1 MTAPLSP
8 VAGSRRVRRAPVV
21 AVSAARRRWA
31 RTPLRVQLVAA
42 VLLLAVLAL
51 ALAGFLV
58 TAQLRNILVSQVS
71 EQLRQVTQAALR
83 DPGHDLGGEH
93 DRGGGPDFRVGTTVV
108 YLSEN
113 GQYAE
118 GDQLSGSTSAV
129 PYLPSPTVQQTLA
142 MGPDPFRV
150 PGSDGTHWLVVATPY
165 QGPDGRG
172 TLLVARDLSNVESTI
187 SRLVVAE
194 VLIGAG
200 ALALMALAAWAMVRR
215 SLRPLVQVER
225 TAAAIAAGDL
235 SRRVPE
241 SDPRTEVGGLSQAL
255 NTMLGQIE
263 GAFRERQESEAE
275 ARASEARMRRFV
287 ADASH
292 ELRTPLTS
300 VRGFAELYRQR
311 NPDADPEDARLMQR
325 VEDEARRMGVLVEDM
340 LLLARLDQQRPLD
353 RAPVDL
359 LALAADA
366 VHDAR
371 ALAPE
376 RPISLEVLDG
386 PSVPV
391 VTGDEHR
398 LRQVLG
404 NLVTN
409 ALRHTPETAPVVVR
423 VGTRTLDASSYG
435 MSEAAVLEVADQGP
449 GLAPEDANRVFERF
463 YRADTSRTRASGGS
477 GLGLSIVAALTSAHG
492 GRVELDTAP
501 GQGATFRVL
510 LPLAGS
516 PVRERV
522 QAQG

>member
-1 MTAPLSP
+1 MSAQVSTA
-8 VAGSRRVRRAPVV
+8 RRARRTPAVV
-21 AVSAARRRWA
+21 VTAARRRWA
-31 RTPLRVQLVAA
+31 RTPLRVRLVAA
-42 VLLLAVLAL
+42 VLLLAVAAL
-51 ALAGFLV
+51 TLAGFLV
-58 TAQLRNILVSQVS
+58 TAQLRSILVGQVS
-71 EQLRQVTQAALR
+71 DQLRQTAQGAAR
-83 DPGHDLGGEH
+83 DPGGDGDFG
-93 DRGGGPDFRVGTTVV
+93 RGDHQPRLSFDDVVV
-108 YLSEN
+108 YLTPDGRQVS
-113 GQYAE
+113 ATTST
-118 GDQLSGSTSAV
+118 GDGPV
-129 PYLPSPTVQQTLA
+129 PDLPALTVDQTLA
-142 MGPDPFRV
+142 HGPDPFRV
-150 PGSDGTHWLVVATPY
+150 GGSDGSHWLAVAVPW
-165 QGPDGRG
+165 QPREGQVFGSV
-172 TLLVARDLSNVESTI
+172 LVARDLSVVVDGPV

-325 VEDEARRMGVLVEDM
+325 VEEEARRMGVLVEDM

-371 ALAPE
+371 ALAPG

-409 ALRHTPETAPVVVR
+409 ALRHTPETTPVVVR
-423 VGTRTLDASSYG
+423 VGTRALDASSYG

-463 YRADTSRTRASGGS
+463 YRADSSRTRASGGS

-501 GQGATFRVL
+501 GRGATFRVL

-522 QAQG
+522 RAQ

>member
-1 MTAPLSP
+1 L
-8 VAGSRRVRRAPVV
+8 RVR
-21 AVSAARRRWA
+21 
-31 RTPLRVQLVAA
+31 LVAA
-42 VLLLAVLAL
+42 VLLLAVAAL
-51 ALAGFLV
+51 TLAGFLV
-58 TAQLRNILVSQVS
+58 TAQLRSILVRQVS
-71 EQLRQVTQAALR
+71 DQLRQTAQGAAR
-83 DPGHDLGGEH
+83 DPGGDGDLG
-93 DRGGGPDFRVGTTVV
+93 RGDHQPRLSFDDVVV
-108 YLSEN
+108 YLAPDGRQVST
-113 GQYAE
+113 ATST
-118 GDQLSGSTSAV
+118 GDGPA
-129 PYLPSPTVQQTLA
+129 PDLPALTVEQTLA
-142 MGPDPFRV
+142 QGPDPFRV
-150 PGSDGTHWLVVATPY
+150 GGSDGSHWLVVAAPW
-165 QGPDGRG
+165 QPREGQVFG
-172 TLLVARDLSNVESTI
+172 TVLVARNLSVVDGPVG
-187 SRLVVAE
+187 RLVVAE

-235 SRRVPE
+235 SRRVPAA
-241 SDPRTEVGGLSQAL
+241 DPRTEVGGLSQAL

-263 GAFRERQESEAE
+263 EAFRERQESEAE

-391 VTGDEHR
+391 VSGDEHR

-409 ALRHTPETAPVVVR
+409 ALRHTPETTPVIVR
-423 VGTRTLDASSYG
+423 VGTRTLDAASYG

-449 GLAPEDANRVFERF
+449 GLAPEDAHRVFERF
-463 YRADTSRTRASGGS
+463 YRADSSRTRASGGS

-510 LPLAGS
+510 LPLAGA
-516 PVRERV
+516 PVRERIR
-522 QAQG
+522 AQG